1 MIQKTSR
8 EVGIEPGTFEFIEV
22 KYKCPGFDPHVG
34 RFFVDNK
41 DNNRLFLF
49 FKIIYYGQFIALSK
63 KFLWNNHYRI
73 EKREPTGR
81 GTGTA
86 PSLLQ

>member
-34 RFFVDNK
+34 RFLGPYEGEENYSHLNLMGDVDK
-41 DNNRLFLF
+41 MVSSMYDRL
-49 FKIIYYGQFIALSK
+49 
-63 KFLWNNHYRI
+63 
-73 EKREPTGR
+73 PTIK
-81 GTGTA
+81 
-86 PSLLQ
+86 